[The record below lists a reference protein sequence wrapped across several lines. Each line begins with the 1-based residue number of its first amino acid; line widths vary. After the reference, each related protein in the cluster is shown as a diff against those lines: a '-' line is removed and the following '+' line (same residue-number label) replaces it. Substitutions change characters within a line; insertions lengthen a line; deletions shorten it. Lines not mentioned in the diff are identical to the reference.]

1 MVDSVAEPVVVV
13 VVGTDEVWV
22 LALDL
27 ESS

>member
-1 MVDSVAEPVVVV
+1 MVDYVAEPVVAV

-22 LALDL
+22 LELDL